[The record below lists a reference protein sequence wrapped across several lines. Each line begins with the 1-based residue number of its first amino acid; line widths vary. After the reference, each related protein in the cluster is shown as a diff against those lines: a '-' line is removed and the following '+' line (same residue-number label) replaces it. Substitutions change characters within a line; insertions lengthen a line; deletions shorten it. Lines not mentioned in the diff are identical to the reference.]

1 MWNER
6 EEGLIQR
13 YREEIR
19 QQYSQ
24 GSKVRL
30 LTTLRREPDAQA
42 SDFLKI
48 ARRFKIPRDFFEE
61 DHIIIVRPF
70 SDFVE
75 LSEYQFI
82 IDELKEASRNRSR
95 YETLPTVEM
104 IDHAIRS
111 ISGLTQPD
119 FIIIPI
125 AFYVD
130 LHQKSRNS
138 RLPVIQ
144 YEDRQTYYNHGFG
157 RCRVLWSNKFINLNE
172 IIIGNSQ
179 DSEWLFKS
187 ANGENRLTVEFHP
200 DDSPLNI
207 ILLVQTVFRFHPPP
221 PERIAVIEFPENLC
235 NIEQRS

>member
-13 YREEIR
+13 YSEEIR
-19 QQYSQ
+19 QQYCQ
-24 GSKVRL
+24 GSRIPL

-42 SDFLKI
+42 PDFLKI

-82 IDELKEASRNRSR
+82 IDRLKEASRNRSR
-95 YETLPTVEM
+95 YETQPTVEM
-104 IDHAIRS
+104 INQAIRS
-111 ISGLTQPD
+111 ISGLTQPN

-144 YEDRQTYYNHGFG
+144 YEDGQTYYNYKFG
-157 RCRVLWSNKFINLNE
+157 RLRVLWSNKFINLNE
-172 IIIGNSQ
+172 IIIGNSE

-187 ANGENRLTVEFHP
+187 ADGENRLTVEFYL
-200 DDSPLNI
+200 DESPMNI
-207 ILLVQTVFRFHPPP
+207 ILLVQTVFRFRPPP
-221 PERIAVIEFPENLC
+221 AERIAVIEFPEDLC
-235 NIEQRS
+235 NVE